1 MHLLP
6 VGISELPRGCVCVR
20 LFDDAYVVL
29 PVTCTCYVVFFVP
42 PTRAHVTYMDMDM
55 VVTWLL
61 AVASAGS
68 FLDLVPRRCA
78 PHEASSIKHNKFL

>member
-29 PVTCTCYVVFFVP
+29 PVTVTCTCYVVFFVP

-78 PHEASSIKHNKFL
+78 PHEA